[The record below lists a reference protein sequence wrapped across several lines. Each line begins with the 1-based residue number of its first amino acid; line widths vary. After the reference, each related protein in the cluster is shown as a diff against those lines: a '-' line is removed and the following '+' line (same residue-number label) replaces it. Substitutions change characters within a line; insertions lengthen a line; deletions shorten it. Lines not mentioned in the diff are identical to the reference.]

1 MSEEIDYRP
10 PPAKALERGKGD
22 KGPDPRDQEITG
34 RKLVE
39 TLGHFGVEAKIVGVV
54 SGPHVSRY
62 ELRLAPGIKVKKV
75 TELANDLAYALAST
89 DIRILA
95 PIPGKQA
102 VGVEVPNARRR
113 MVRLGDIYAGRPEKT
128 SPLVAWLGKGID
140 GNPVWTDLAKMP
152 HVLVAGTTGS
162 GKCGCVNAILS
173 SILMQA
179 SPNEVRL
186 VLVDPKQV
194 ELNHYENVPHL
205 LTPVVTSPRLAANVL
220 SNLIGEM
227 ETRYGIMS
235 EARCRNL
242 VELNRNRQKKG
253 EAPLP
258 HILCV
263 IDELAD
269 LMMVAPAEVED
280 SIIRLAQK
288 SRATGI
294 HLVLATQRPSTD
306 IITGTIKVNI
316 PSRIAFAVSSQTDS
330 RVILDQGGAE
340 SLLGQGDMLFR
351 GAGSSKL
358 QRVQGAF
365 ITEDEI
371 ARITNHWARQGEPEF
386 EAELLETP
394 EEAVEEGAATATST
408 PTATT
413 CSTRRSGSSSQ
424 TETASVSMIQR
435 RLRVGYTRAGRLIDM
450 LERRGVI
457 SGYEGSKPRQ
467 VLITQADLNRVLAP
481 AGQGRGRPTP
491 SRRSTSI
498 PSLTRPAGP
507 WLAAA
512 SGSFSRVIRAGIVV
526 TGTEVITG
534 RISDSNGPWVS
545 EQLAE
550 LGVEVAHILVVADR
564 PDDLEAALRF
574 LAAEGMDLIVTSGG
588 LGPTADDL
596 TAEVVGR
603 FAGRELVL
611 DEAMEEKIAEILRG
625 FAKRGGF
632 DFDEEAMMEA
642 NRKQAMVP
650 EGAIAL
656 DPVGTAPGLVVPA
669 GERVVIVLPGP
680 PRELQPMWPAALETE
695 PVREVLD
702 RATPLRGYT
711 LRMFGVPESE
721 IAKSLREIEGDGVD
735 DRRGRDH
742 HLPAPRRDRDRR
754 PLPRRGGG
762 GRRRGARRASASA
775 TSATSSA
782 STARRSTRRWR
793 NCCEG
798 GGWAWPSPAAAA
810 CWRRG
815 SPTCPGA
822 SEYLAGS
829 VVAYSNEAKDGAAR
843 RRPGA
848 DRGARARSR
857 RRSPRRWRSGRWSA
871 SGPTSRS
878 RSPAS
883 PGPTAAPR
891 RSRSATS
898 ASTPAS
904 PTAPRS
910 PATRSSPAAASDIR
924 ERSALVGDAPA
935 ADPAR
940 RRRAAAL
947 GAISRSSRASRRR
960 LVAKAP

>member
-1 MSEEIDYRP
+1 MRVEPEYMFVRKKRAAPARKGKAGSKRAKAKAKPKAGLHLPAGLEQRHLDLIGLFLVAFGVYLVFVLFAGWEGGKVGYGLATGLFYLFGTVGARIFTILMLLVGGMLLTGTSVSTLVGGIGRGLHAVFRGIFFSGTETARTVAKSHADWREQREARAEETEAGPTDVMSSYPEDDEDFEPTVALAEEDSFDDAIFDIQSEAEAETEAIVDGNTPDHEFEDAPLEADEPAAPLQPALTPMGNTRGVTTSDEIDYRP
-10 PPAKALERGKGD
+10 PPASSLERGKGD
-22 KGPDPRDQEITG
+22 KGPDPRDQEVTG

-39 TLGHFGVEAKIVGVV
+39 TLGHFGVEAKIVGVI

-75 TELANDLAYALAST
+75 TELANDLAYSLAST

-113 MVRLGDIYAGRPEKT
+113 IVRLGDIYAGRPEKT

-162 GKCGCVNAILS
+162 GKSACVNGILS

-242 VELNRNRQKKG
+242 VELNRYRKKKG
-253 EAPLP
+253 DAPLP

-316 PSRIAFAVSSQTDS
+316 PARIAFAVSSQTDS

-340 SLLGQGDMLFR
+340 ALLGQGDMLFR

-371 ARITNHWARQGEPEF
+371 ARITNHWAKQGEPEF

-394 EEAVEEGAATATST
+394 EEVAEEGREGDFDPDADDLLDEAI
-408 PTATT
+408 
-413 CSTRRSGSSSQ
+413 RLVLQ

-481 AGQGRGRPTP
+481 AGQQQ
-491 SRRSTSI
+491 
-498 PSLTRPAGP
+498 PAP
-507 WLAAA
+507 
-512 SGSFSRVIRAGIVV
+512 
-526 TGTEVITG
+526 
-534 RISDSNGPWVS
+534 
-545 EQLAE
+545 
-550 LGVEVAHILVVADR
+550 
-564 PDDLEAALRF
+564 
-574 LAAEGMDLIVTSGG
+574 
-588 LGPTADDL
+588 
-596 TAEVVGR
+596 
-603 FAGRELVL
+603 
-611 DEAMEEKIAEILRG
+611 
-625 FAKRGGF
+625 
-632 DFDEEAMMEA
+632 
-642 NRKQAMVP
+642 
-650 EGAIAL
+650 
-656 DPVGTAPGLVVPA
+656 
-669 GERVVIVLPGP
+669 
-680 PRELQPMWPAALETE
+680 E
-695 PVREVLD
+695 PV
-702 RATPLRGYT
+702 A
-711 LRMFGVPESE
+711 F
-721 IAKSLREIEGDGVD
+721 
-735 DRRGRDH
+735 
-742 HLPAPRRDRDRR
+742 
-754 PLPRRGGG
+754 
-762 GRRRGARRASASA
+762 
-775 TSATSSA
+775 
-782 STARRSTRRWR
+782 
-793 NCCEG
+793 
-798 GGWAWPSPAAAA
+798 
-810 CWRRG
+810 
-815 SPTCPGA
+815 
-822 SEYLAGS
+822 
-829 VVAYSNEAKDGAAR
+829 
-843 RRPGA
+843 
-848 DRGARARSR
+848 
-857 RRSPRRWRSGRWSA
+857 
-871 SGPTSRS
+871 
-878 RSPAS
+878 
-883 PGPTAAPR
+883 
-891 RSRSATS
+891 
-898 ASTPAS
+898 
-904 PTAPRS
+904 
-910 PATRSSPAAASDIR
+910 
-924 ERSALVGDAPA
+924 DAEPDA
-935 ADPAR
+935 
-940 RRRAAAL
+940 
-947 GAISRSSRASRRR
+947 
-960 LVAKAP
+960 